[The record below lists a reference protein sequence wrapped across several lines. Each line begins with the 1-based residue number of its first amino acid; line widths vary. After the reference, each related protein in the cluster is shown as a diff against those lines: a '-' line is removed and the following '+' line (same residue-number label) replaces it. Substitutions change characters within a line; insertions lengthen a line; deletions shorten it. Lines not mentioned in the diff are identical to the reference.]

1 MFHIGRGGY
10 LLGVQ
15 EARDTGERRA
25 VGIRLLEAQPELAE
39 GLEGDDLAEARR
51 HVVALLDKVDAG
63 PWEPAGHYAV
73 DPAFFGLLVIDG
85 MIARDVELGGR
96 RCSELLGPGDL
107 LRPWEYDDADF
118 ASVPSESA
126 LHVLEPARVA
136 VLDGRFARVA
146 CRYPPLVTKLIGR
159 TLRRS
164 RWLAILL
171 TISSMP
177 RVDARVQALLW
188 HLADRWGTVTL
199 DGVVVPVRL
208 THEMIGRLVGAHR
221 PSVTTALSELARTN
235 RIRRLPHGWLLLG
248 DPPAAPVPEVPRG
261 RRAAMRAVDA
271 ASVLSVLPGALL
283 G

>member
-1 MFHIGRGGY
+1 M
-10 LLGVQ
+10 Q
-15 EARDTGERRA
+15 EARETIERKA
-25 VGIRLLEAQPELAE
+25 VGIRLLEAQP
-39 GLEGDDLAEARR
+39 DLADGLSPEDEALARR
-51 HVVALLDKVDAG
+51 HVVALLDNVDPG
-63 PWEPAGHYAV
+63 PWEPGSRSPT
-73 DPAFFGLLVIDG
+73 DPAFYGLLVVDG
-85 MIARDVELGGR
+85 MIPRDVELGGR

-107 LRPWEYDDADF
+107 LRPWEYDDGDF

-126 LHVLEPARVA
+126 WHVLEPARVA

-146 CRYPPLVTKLIGR
+146 CRYPALVTKLIGR

-188 HLADRWGTVTL
+188 HLADRWGRVTV

-221 PSVTTALSELARTN
+221 PSVTPALSELSRTN
-235 RIRRLPHGWLLLG
+235 RLRRLPHGWLLLG
-248 DPPAAPVPEVPRG
+248 DPPAAPVPDLSRG
-261 RRAAMRAVDA
+261 RRAALRAADA
-271 ASVLSVLPGALL
+271 ASVLSVLPAGALL

>member
-1 MFHIGRGGY
+1 MHR
-10 LLGVQ
+10 VMQ
-15 EARDTGERRA
+15 EAGDTGDRRA
-25 VGIRLLEAQPELAE
+25 AGIRLLEAQP
-39 GLEGDDLAEARR
+39 DLADGMSPEDRAQARR
-51 HVVALLDKVDAG
+51 HVVALLDNVEAG
-63 PWEPAGHYAV
+63 PWEPGARYSL
-73 DPAFFGLLVIDG
+73 DPAFMGLLVVDG

-107 LRPWEYDDADF
+107 LRPWDYDDGGL

-126 LHVLEPARVA
+126 WNVLEPSRVA

-146 CRYPPLVTKLIGR
+146 CRYPELVARLIGR

-188 HLADRWGTVTL
+188 HLADRWGHVTL

-208 THEMIGRLVGAHR
+208 THDMIGRLVGAHR
-221 PSVTTALSELARTN
+221 PSVTTAFSELTREN
-235 RIRRLPHGWLLLG
+235 RVTRLPNGWLLRG
-248 DPPAAPVPEVPRG
+248 DPPGAGVPQVQ
-261 RRAAMRAVDA
+261 RRSRVALRAVDA
-271 ASVLSVLPGALL
+271 ASVLSALPTAGAFF

>member
-1 MFHIGRGGY
+1 MQR
-10 LLGVQ
+10 
-15 EARDTGERRA
+15 ARSTDDRRA
-25 VGIRLLEAQPELAE
+25 VGIRLLEAQP
-39 GLEGDDLAEARR
+39 DLADGLSPEDEADARR
-51 HVVALLDKVDAG
+51 HVVALLHSIEVG
-63 PWEPAGHYAV
+63 PWEPAARYQP
-73 DPAFFGLLVIDG
+73 DPAFMGLLVVDG

-107 LRPWEYDDADF
+107 LRPWDYDEGDM

-126 LHVLEPARVA
+126 WSALEPTRVA
-136 VLDGRFARVA
+136 VLDARFARVA
-146 CRYPPLVTKLIGR
+146 CHYPELVARLIGR

-188 HLADRWGTVTL
+188 HLADRWGHVTL

-208 THEMIGRLVGAHR
+208 THDMIGRLVGAHR
-221 PSVTTALSELARTN
+221 PSVTTALSELSRAN
-235 RIRRLPHGWLLLG
+235 RISRLPHGWLLRG
-248 DPPAAPVPEVPRG
+248 DPPAAPVPQPV
-261 RRAAMRAVDA
+261 RRSSAALRSIDAVSMLTALPA
-271 ASVLSVLPGALL
+271 ATAFL

>member
-1 MFHIGRGGY
+1 M
-10 LLGVQ
+10 Q
-15 EARDTGERRA
+15 EARETSERKA
-25 VGIRLLEAQPELAE
+25 VGIRLLEAQPDLGD
-39 GLEGDDLAEARR
+39 GLSPEDEAQARR
-51 HVVALLDKVDAG
+51 HVVALLDSVEAG
-63 PWEPAGHYAV
+63 PWDPSKRYAV

-85 MIARDVELGGR
+85 MISRDVELGGR

-107 LRPWEYDDADF
+107 LRPWDYDDADA

-126 LHVLEPARVA
+126 LNALEPTRVA

-146 CRYPPLVTKLIGR
+146 CRYPELVARLIGR

-177 RVDARVQALLW
+177 RVDARVQALFW
-188 HLADRWGTVTL
+188 HLADRWGHVTL

-208 THEMIGRLVGAHR
+208 THDMIGRLVGAHR
-221 PSVTTALSELARTN
+221 PSVTTALSELTRAQ
-235 RIRRLPHGWLLLG
+235 RIERLPHGWLLRG
-248 DPPAAPVPEVPRG
+248 DPPVAAAPNGSR
-261 RRAAMRAVDA
+261 RNRAALRTVDA
-271 ASVLSVLPGALL
+271 ASWLSALPAAGALL

>member
-1 MFHIGRGGY
+1 VHETR
-10 LLGVQ
+10 
-15 EARDTGERRA
+15 ESKA
-25 VGIRLLEAQPELAE
+25 VGIRLLEAQPDLGE
-39 GLEGDDLAEARR
+39 GLEGDALAEARR
-51 HVVALLDKVDAG
+51 HVVALLDRVDPG
-63 PWEPAGHYAV
+63 PWEPAGRYTV
-73 DPAFFGLLVIDG
+73 DPAFFGLLLVDG
-85 MIARDVELGGR
+85 MIARDIELGGR

-107 LRPWEYDDADF
+107 LRPWEYDDGDF

-126 LHVLEPARVA
+126 WNVLEPSRVA

-146 CRYPPLVTKLIGR
+146 CRYPELVTRLIGR

-188 HLADRWGTVTL
+188 HLADRWGHVTL
-199 DGVVVPVRL
+199 DGVVVPARL

-248 DPPAAPVPEVPRG
+248 DPPAAPVPEVSRS
-261 RRAAMRAVDA
+261 RRAALRAVDA
-271 ASVLSVLPGALL
+271 TAVLSMLPAGALF

>member
-1 MFHIGRGGY
+1 M
-10 LLGVQ
+10 Q
-15 EARDTGERRA
+15 EARETSERKA
-25 VGIRLLEAQPELAE
+25 VGIPLLEAQP
-39 GLEGDDLAEARR
+39 DLADGLSPEDEAQARR
-51 HVVALLDKVDAG
+51 HVVALLDNVEPG
-63 PWEPAGHYAV
+63 PWEPGARYPT

-85 MIARDVELGGR
+85 MISRDVELGGR

-107 LRPWEYDDADF
+107 LRPWDYDEGDA

-126 LHVLEPARVA
+126 WSVLEPARVA

-146 CRYPPLVTKLIGR
+146 CRYPELVARLIAR

-177 RVDARVQALLW
+177 RVDARVLALFW
-188 HLADRWGTVTL
+188 HLADRWGHVTL

-208 THEMIGRLVGAHR
+208 THDMVGRLVGAHR
-221 PSVTTALSELARTN
+221 PSVTTALSELTRAD
-235 RIRRLPHGWLLLG
+235 RISRLPHGWLLRG
-248 DPPAAPVPEVPRG
+248 APPSLSVPQPD
-261 RRAAMRAVDA
+261 RRARAVLRSIDA
-271 ASVLSVLPGALL
+271 ASLLTALPAAGALL

>member
-1 MFHIGRGGY
+1 MVH
-10 LLGVQ
+10 
-15 EARDTGERRA
+15 ETRDTKA
-25 VGIRLLEAQPELAE
+25 VGVRLLEAQPDLGE
-39 GLEGDDLAEARR
+39 GLDGEELAEARR
-51 HVVALLDKVDAG
+51 HVVALLDNVDVG
-63 PWEPAGHYAV
+63 PW
-73 DPAFFGLLVIDG
+73 DPSKRFTADSAFFGLLLVDG

-107 LRPWEYDDADF
+107 LRPWEYDDGDV

-126 LHVLEPARVA
+126 WNVLEPSRVA

-146 CRYPPLVTKLIGR
+146 CRYPELVTKLIGR

-188 HLADRWGTVTL
+188 HLADRWGHVTL
-199 DGVVVPVRL
+199 EGVVVPVRL

-221 PSVTTALSELARTN
+221 PSVTTALSELARSN

-248 DPPAAPVPEVPRG
+248 DPPAAPVSDVSRG
-261 RRAAMRAVDA
+261 RRAALRAVDA
-271 ASVLSVLPGALL
+271 AAVLSVLPAGALL

>member
-1 MFHIGRGGY
+1 M
-10 LLGVQ
+10 Q
-15 EARDTGERRA
+15 EARETIERKA
-25 VGIRLLEAQPELAE
+25 VGIRLLEAQP
-39 GLEGDDLAEARR
+39 DLADGLSPEDEALARR
-51 HVVALLDKVDAG
+51 HVVALIDNVDPG
-63 PWEPAGHYAV
+63 PWEPGARYPA

-85 MIARDVELGGR
+85 MISRDVELGGR

-107 LRPWEYDDADF
+107 LRPWGYDEGDA

-126 LHVLEPARVA
+126 WSVLEPSRVA

-146 CRYPPLVTKLIGR
+146 CRYPELVAGLIGR

-177 RVDARVQALLW
+177 RVDARVLALFW
-188 HLADRWGTVTL
+188 HLADRWGRVTL

-208 THEMIGRLVGAHR
+208 THDMVGRLVGAHR
-221 PSVTTALSELARTN
+221 PSVTTALSELSRAN

-248 DPPAAPVPEVPRG
+248 DPPAAPVPELSRG
-261 RRAAMRAVDA
+261 RRAALRAVDA
-271 ASVLSVLPGALL
+271 ASVLSVLPAGTLL

>member
-1 MFHIGRGGY
+1 VH
-10 LLGVQ
+10 
-15 EARDTGERRA
+15 DTAERRA
-25 VGIRLLEAQPELAE
+25 VGIRLLEAQPDLAE
-39 GLEGDDLAEARR
+39 GLTEDDLAAARR
-51 HVVALLDKVDAG
+51 HVVAVLDNVPPG
-63 PWEPAGHYAV
+63 PWNPAGRYPL
-73 DPAFFGLLVIDG
+73 DPAFLGLLVVDG

-107 LRPWEYDDADF
+107 LRPWEYDDDD

-126 LHVLEPARVA
+126 WNVLEPSRVA

-146 CRYPPLVTKLIGR
+146 CRYPELVSKLIGR

-188 HLADRWGTVTL
+188 HLADRWGHVTL

-221 PSVTTALSELARTN
+221 PSVTTALSQLSRTN

-248 DPPAAPVPEVPRG
+248 DPPAAPLSAVPRG
-261 RRAAMRAVDA
+261 GRAALRAVDA
-271 ASVLSVLPGALL
+271 VSVLSALPAGALL